1 MKKFVLLFLIPL
13 LFISC
18 EQNKSVEETV
28 EEPVEEST
36 EETITNDI
44 EIVESPFITETSDT
58 NEGFPEDFLPLR
70 SSVWNPNN
78 INTGMN
84 TMPDSVIQ
92 TISLQLFDREDED
105 CYGLF
110 STYSISIQKDETV
123 NNNPSRREITFYVN
137 GRGKYT
143 LDYIE
148 VNTLKSH
155 TIQKY
160 FYYTIKQSGKYI
172 IMNCYNYPNPDFTKK
187 PDICS
192 IDINYSESYFTFGD
206 GRYYLFD

>member
-78 INTGMN
+78 INSKRRN
-84 TMPDSVIQ
+84 RQQQSV
-92 TISLQLFDREDED
+92 
-105 CYGLF
+105 
-110 STYSISIQKDETV
+110 
-123 NNNPSRREITFYVN
+123 
-137 GRGKYT
+137 
-143 LDYIE
+143 
-148 VNTLKSH
+148 
-155 TIQKY
+155 
-160 FYYTIKQSGKYI
+160 
-172 IMNCYNYPNPDFTKK
+172 
-187 PDICS
+187 
-192 IDINYSESYFTFGD
+192 
-206 GRYYLFD
+206 